1 MPEEEMRS
9 VKPKSIS
16 EFSHFS
22 FPHQT
27 LGYNYRSQNDAEY
40 SEDPFE
46 EDEDESFWYIFSIS
60 IDLLSKN

>member
-1 MPEEEMRS
+1 VPEEEMRS

-46 EDEDESFWYIFSIS
+46 EDEDESF
-60 IDLLSKN
+60 